1 MHDRCC
7 GNLTVNR
14 RKIQIRNDPFPVLRS
29 RRNVRIFTLVPT
41 CCRNPVSYIYRR
53 GSFSTFQGFLKFSTF
68 MVCMYLCV
76 RVCARV
82 YVCVC
87 VCVCAERQSNQKALH
102 LQYPLVKKDRKQSI
116 TCICNKRFLNYKN
129 HFLPSFFFKK
139 YLLSTYFL
147 SHLIYTLFHI
157 HFISLAYNF
166 ARKFESLE
174 NYFSQVDIIDEQSFD
189 NDLVFTRL
197 TGKKN
202 LDEIKRKRKDQN
214 LIRLFT
220 FTRLS
225 IPCPPSPK

>member
-68 MVCMYLCV
+68 MVCMCLCV

-87 VCVCAERQSNQKALH
+87 VCVCGKTIELEGVAFIV
-102 LQYPLVKKDRKQSI
+102 LVKKDRKQSI

-129 HFLPSFFFKK
+129 HFLPSFFLKK
-139 YLLSTYFL
+139 YLFL
-147 SHLIYTLFHI
+147 LTFYLI
-157 HFISLAYNF
+157 
-166 ARKFESLE
+166 
-174 NYFSQVDIIDEQSFD
+174 
-189 NDLVFTRL
+189 
-197 TGKKN
+197 
-202 LDEIKRKRKDQN
+202 
-214 LIRLFT
+214 
-220 FTRLS
+220 
-225 IPCPPSPK
+225 